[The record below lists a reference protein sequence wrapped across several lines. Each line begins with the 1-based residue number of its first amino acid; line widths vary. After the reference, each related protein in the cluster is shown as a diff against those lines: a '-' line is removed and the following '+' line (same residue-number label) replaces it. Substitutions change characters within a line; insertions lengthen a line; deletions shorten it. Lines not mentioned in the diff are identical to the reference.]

1 MTPCSPL
8 IGRSWMWDHRA
19 VLAALPVGD
28 LVLTGSHDAGAYRDY
43 QVQYS
48 TVQGAVA
55 QNQFF
60 SGTSCFFCL
69 VDARIAQ
76 ILVLDP
82 LRYLPFMRPTFDGE
96 IAV

>member
-1 MTPCSPL
+1 MAESGHVTPCSPL

-48 TVQGAVA
+48 TVQYSTGC
-55 QNQFF
+55 
-60 SGTSCFFCL
+60 SGSEP
-69 VDARIAQ
+69 
-76 ILVLDP
+76 ILFWYFL
-82 LRYLPFMRPTFDGE
+82 LLLSG
-96 IAV
+96 

>member
-48 TVQGAVA
+48 NVQYSTVK
-55 QNQFF
+55 
-60 SGTSCFFCL
+60 
-69 VDARIAQ
+69 
-76 ILVLDP
+76 
-82 LRYLPFMRPTFDGE
+82 
-96 IAV
+96 

>member
-48 TVQGAVA
+48 TVQYRV
-55 QNQFF
+55 QWLRTNSF
-60 SGTSCFFCL
+60 
-69 VDARIAQ
+69 
-76 ILVLDP
+76 LVLLASFVWLMLGLHRFLSWILLDIC
-82 LRYLPFMRPTFDGE
+82 LL
-96 IAV
+96 